1 MWQWWMLGIGERQ
14 ADKHLNEWK
23 RLLTQ
28 REELWFRLKPQRK

>member
-1 MWQWWMLGIGERQ
+1 MLGTRERE